1 MGISA
6 LWHAMHPAHGSV
18 PISVGTSDVCRNY
31 LSSFHV
37 IEFIQYRV
45 ASSASRG
52 NTITRLRVSM
62 FSHGAQH
69 TAMDSQLAGFDSPVQ
84 FGFATHIPIFD

>member
-1 MGISA
+1 MA
-6 LWHAMHPAHGSV
+6 RNAAHRSV

-31 LSSFHV
+31 LSAPFHV
-37 IEFIQYRV
+37 FGFIQYRV

-52 NTITRLRVSM
+52 NKITRLRVSM

-69 TAMDSQLAGFDSPVQ
+69 SALDSQLAGFDSPVQ